1 VTKGFHQLFPIANE
15 PNIGITGPIATWP
28 IQTATESAYLPHR
41 RDLWQGASRTMSAS
55 RSRHPPRHRLASR
68 AVLAVLALGCAAAA
82 VACGIGIRRDYTT
95 IPVGQVGFDDMCGL
109 QDYFD
114 TIEAR
119 MAEPPAVVSAVDIEA
134 QANRRIQ
141 GGKNRF
147 AFDSEFQ
154 LKHLRRVLNDNWKGL
169 PDNVASANRLD
180 LEVHW
185 SERAGVRRV
194 VTASDAELIIGRESF
209 ALPYH
214 VCLSELLYG
223 DPLYHQR
230 REMLGLQLPYK
241 TLLGDAGVTPAPAE
255 NSYPT
260 AATPPAAYDGGPP
273 APLTTNTLAPA
284 ALAARPASPAA
295 ARPAA
300 PTPAAGL
307 PSASAA
313 SGSPSAPT
321 FKSAPPAQ

>member
-1 VTKGFHQLFPIANE
+1 
-15 PNIGITGPIATWP
+15 
-28 IQTATESAYLPHR
+28 
-41 RDLWQGASRTMSAS
+41 
-55 RSRHPPRHRLASR
+55 
-68 AVLAVLALGCAAAA
+68 VLAVLSLGCAAAA

-114 TIEAR
+114 TLEAR
-119 MAEPPAVVSAVDIEA
+119 LAEPPAVVSAVDIEA
-134 QANRRIQ
+134 QANKRIQ

-169 PDNVASANRLD
+169 PDKVASADRLD

-185 SERAGVRRV
+185 SEKAGVRRV
-194 VTASDAELIIGRESF
+194 VTSSDADLIIGRESF
-209 ALPYH
+209 PLPYH

-230 REMLGLQLPYK
+230 REMMGLQLPYK
-241 TLLGDAGVTPAPAE
+241 SLLGDAGVAPASSE
-255 NSYPT
+255 KNRVT
-260 AATPPAAYDGGPP
+260 AATPPMAYDGGPP
-273 APLTTNTLAPA
+273 APLTANAAAPPPTLAAPA
-284 ALAARPASPAA
+284 GAPAFPAA
-295 ARPAA
+295 AGRAA
-300 PTPAAGL
+300 PAPAAGL
-307 PSASAA
+307 PAPSASPSA
-313 SGSPSAPT
+313 SSAPT